1 MRFLD
6 EDEELNPIVSAVN
19 LVDVFLVII
28 AALLIAL
35 AQNPLN
41 VFNNDDVT
49 VVKNAGKPNMEV
61 IVKKGKEIKQY
72 KSTGDIGS
80 GEGMRAGVAYKMA
93 DGSFVYVPE
102 DGADSAESNT
112 TSNSTPSA
120 TNASRPS
127 ITSGK

>member
-1 MRFLD
+1 MRFLE

-41 VFNNDDVT
+41 VFSEDDVT
-49 VVKNAGKPNMEV
+49 VVKNAGKANMEV

-72 KSTGDIGS
+72 KANGEIGS
-80 GEGMRAGVAYKMA
+80 GEGLRAGVAYKMA

-102 DGADSAESNT
+102 EGTEGEQAG
-112 TSNSTPSA
+112 
-120 TNASRPS
+120 
-127 ITSGK
+127 GK

>member
-1 MRFLD
+1 MRFLE

-41 VFNNDDVT
+41 VFTEDDVT

-61 IVKKGKEIKQY
+61 IVKKGKEIKKYQAN
-72 KSTGDIGS
+72 GEIGS
-80 GEGMRAGVAYKMA
+80 GEGLRAGVAYKMA
-93 DGSFVYVPE
+93 DGSFIYVPE
-102 DGADSAESNT
+102 SVPEEGVPEGEQAQGE
-112 TSNSTPSA
+112 
-120 TNASRPS
+120 
-127 ITSGK
+127 

>member
-6 EDEELNPIVSAVN
+6 DDEELNPIISAIN

-28 AALLIAL
+28 AALLMSI

-41 VFNNDDVT
+41 VYSADDVT
-49 VVKNAGKPNMEV
+49 VIKNAGKPNMEV

-72 KSTGDIGS
+72 KSNGAIGS
-80 GEGMRAGVAYKMA
+80 GEGARAGIAYKMA

-102 DGADSAESNT
+102 DGN
-112 TSNSTPSA
+112 NSKK
-120 TNASRPS
+120 NQE
-127 ITSGK
+127 K